1 MKWLTGSMLDEK
13 RSVVYTLVFG
23 IWAEVFFYCV
33 LHDQYLIRIAP
44 EHFTVYHAPLW
55 GITDLTTLAFAWAFK
70 ASIGPGL
77 LLGLAAVFVGRAGS
91 LPKMPVK
98 RMLKVVAGSIVVAEL
113 AGLLAGAYAWKTGE
127 MIFPEIIYPEET
139 RPLITTQTIQL
150 ACYVVGVLTS
160 CGFLAWVGWWRRR
173 QGAGT

>member
-113 AGLLAGAYAWKTGE
+113 AGLLAGAYAWKTG
-127 MIFPEIIYPEET
+127 
-139 RPLITTQTIQL
+139 
-150 ACYVVGVLTS
+150 
-160 CGFLAWVGWWRRR
+160 
-173 QGAGT
+173 

>member
-1 MKWLTGSMLDEK
+1 
-13 RSVVYTLVFG
+13 
-23 IWAEVFFYCV
+23 
-33 LHDQYLIRIAP
+33 
-44 EHFTVYHAPLW
+44 
-55 GITDLTTLAFAWAFK
+55 
-70 ASIGPGL
+70 
-77 LLGLAAVFVGRAGS
+77 VFVGRAGS

>member
-1 MKWLTGSMLDEK
+1 MLDEK

>member
-1 MKWLTGSMLDEK
+1 MLDEK

-150 ACYVVGVLTS
+150 TCYVVGVLTS